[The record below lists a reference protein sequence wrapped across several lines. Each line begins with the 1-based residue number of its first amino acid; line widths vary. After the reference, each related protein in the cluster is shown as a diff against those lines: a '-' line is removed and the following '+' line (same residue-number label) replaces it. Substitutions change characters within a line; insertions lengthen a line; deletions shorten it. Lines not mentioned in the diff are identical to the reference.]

1 MPLKLSPKSTSAR
14 STARRSSFIP
24 SLFLGAALILPITLP
39 HASMAQAPA
48 AAATPNPNAPQR
60 GTVKSINGSTLTL
73 AADSGK
79 TVTVTLADTVKVTQL
94 APGSTDLKTGS
105 AAALTDISTGDRV
118 LVAGKAG
125 DAPDTF
131 TAGRVILM
139 KSADIADRQAAQKAD
154 WQRRGSGGLV
164 SAVDPATTIITVSSG
179 ARKIQVSTGEKTI
192 FRRYAPDSIKF
203 EDAQVGTFAQIQPG
217 DQLRMRGAKSAD
229 GDTEVAEEIVSG
241 SFRNL
246 SGTIVSIDT
255 ANNAVTVKDLATK
268 KNVLVKVTSNSEIKT
283 LPAMMATRLAAMNG
297 KGGAAG
303 TPGTGAPGAGA
314 PGAGAPGGGS
324 YAGGGRPA
332 GPPAGAAPEG
342 APQGGMGR
350 PGGMPGSGGTPPGG
364 GMGGPRAGGG
374 DLSSMVAR
382 LPEAPLSTLKA
393 GDALMIV
400 GTQSQAGATG
410 ITAITVLSGVEPLLT
425 APGGNTMTL
434 SPWSMGGAP
443 GEGGGGGQ

>member
-1 MPLKLSPKSTSAR
+1 MPLQVSVNLVPSGSRAR
-14 STARRSSFIP
+14 ARRSYFVP
-24 SLFLGAALILPITLP
+24 SLFLGAALMMPFALP
-39 HASMAQAPA
+39 HASVAQAPA

-60 GTVKSINGSTLTL
+60 GTVKSISGSTLTI
-73 AADSGK
+73 ASDTGK

-94 APGSTDLKTGS
+94 APGSTDLKTGT
-105 AAALTDISTGDRV
+105 AAQVTDISTGDRV

-164 SAVDPATTIITVSSG
+164 SAVDPATGTIVVTSG
-179 ARKIQVSTGEKTI
+179 AKKIQVSTTSTTI

-203 EDAQVGTFAQIQPG
+203 EDAQVGTLAQIQPG
-217 DQLRMRGAKSAD
+217 DQLRMRGAKGED
-229 GDTEVAEEIVSG
+229 GTTEAAEEIVSG

-246 SGTIVSIDT
+246 SATISSIDAAAGT
-255 ANNAVTVKDLATK
+255 LTVKDLATK
-268 KNVLVKVTSNSEIKT
+268 KTVLVKVTSNSEIKT
-283 LPAMMATRLAAMNG
+283 LPAMMATRLAAMS
-297 KGGAAG
+297 KGAA
-303 TPGTGAPGAGA
+303 AGA
-314 PGAGAPGGGS
+314 PGAAGAGAA
-324 YAGGGRPA
+324 AGAGRPA
-332 GPPAGAAPEG
+332 GAPAAGGPPAGGAPE
-342 APQGGMGR
+342 GGMGR
-350 PGGMPGSGGTPPGG
+350 PAGGMSGGGGYGGPGG
-364 GMGGPRAGGG
+364 PGGARQGGG

-382 LPEAPLSTLKA
+382 LPEAQLSTLKA

-400 GTQSQAGATG
+400 GTQAQAGAG

>member
-1 MPLKLSPKSTSAR
+1 MPLKLSSKSTSAR
-14 STARRSSFIP
+14 SIARRSSFIP

-94 APGSTDLKTGS
+94 APGTTDLKTGI

-125 DAPDTF
+125 VAPDTF

-164 SAVDPATTIITVSSG
+164 SAVDPATTTITVSSG

-217 DQLRMRGAKSAD
+217 DQLRMRGAKSDD
-229 GDTEVAEEIVSG
+229 GTTEVAEEIVSG

-246 SGTIVSIDT
+246 SGTIVSIDA

-303 TPGTGAPGAGA
+303 AIPGTGTPA
-314 PGAGAPGGGS
+314 AGAPGGGS
-324 YAGGGRPA
+324 YAGGRPA
-332 GPPAGAAPEG
+332 GPPAGAPPEG

-350 PGGMPGSGGTPPGG
+350 PGGMPGGGGMPPGG

>member
-1 MPLKLSPKSTSAR
+1 MPLQLFVHPAPSGPRTSV
-14 STARRSSFIP
+14 RRSSFIP
-24 SLFLGAALILPITLP
+24 SLFLGAALILPFALP
-39 HASMAQAPA
+39 HAAMAQAPA
-48 AAATPNPNAPQR
+48 AAAAPNPNAPQR
-60 GTVKSINGSTLTL
+60 GTVKAINGSTLTL
-73 AADSGK
+73 TADSGK

-94 APGSTDLKTGS
+94 APGSTDLKTGT
-105 AAALTDISTGDRV
+105 AAQVTDIAAGDRV

-164 SAVDPATTIITVSSG
+164 SAVDPATGTITVSSG
-179 ARKIQVSTGEKTI
+179 AKKIQVSTSSTTI

-203 EDAQVGTFAQIQPG
+203 EDAQVGTLAQIQPG
-217 DQLRMRGAKSAD
+217 DQLRMRGSKSED
-229 GDTEVAEEIVSG
+229 GTSETAEEIVSG

-246 SGTIVSIDT
+246 SATIASIDAAT
-255 ANNAVTVKDLATK
+255 GTLTVKDLATK
-268 KNVLVKVTSNSEIKT
+268 KTVIVKVTANSEIKT
-283 LPAMMATRLAAMNG
+283 LPAMMATRLAAMS

-303 TPGTGAPGAGA
+303 APGAAGTGAPGAGR
-314 PGAGAPGGGS
+314 PAGAPAAGGPPTGGS
-324 YAGGGRPA
+324 
-332 GPPAGAAPEG
+332 PEG
-342 APQGGMGR
+342 GGMGR
-350 PGGMPGSGGTPPGG
+350 PGGMPGGGA
-364 GMGGPRAGGG
+364 GGPRAGGG

-382 LPEAPLSTLKA
+382 LPEGSLSTLKA

-400 GTQSQAGATG
+400 GTQAQTGSG

-443 GEGGGGGQ
+443 GEGGGGSQ